1 MNKNRIQRWARLVQ
15 SRSIKSKSGANAG
28 MNSYLRFAVWLPVFL
43 GLGFGI
49 YQTMGYFYETER
61 LELRGISVSGL
72 QQVSENEIFARIG
85 YGPGTNVLQVD
96 LEETRKAV
104 EEILWVRHATIQ
116 RVWPNEI
123 VISVVERRPIALVRI
138 SSEIFQ
144 VDIEGVVLSPDP
156 LTEIHAPILDG
167 LHDGDL
173 EGNKTKINI
182 YREIVEAIGESKLS
196 EVHVAE
202 SGEVS
207 VVGTDHPILIDLG
220 LSSHRDRW
228 EKYVGL
234 SVRIHEDYPDA
245 FRVDLRFR
253 NQVIVQT
260 RENEPAGNIIWGEET
275 KLL

>member
-1 MNKNRIQRWARLVQ
+1 MTKKRIHRWTQLFRSQ
-15 SRSIKSKSGANAG
+15 SSKSKSGAKVRING
-28 MNSYLRFAVWLPVFL
+28 YLRVAVWVPVLL

-49 YQTMGYFYETER
+49 DRSISYIQETES
-61 LELRGISVSGL
+61 LEVRRISVSGL
-72 QQVSENEIFARIG
+72 HRVSENEIFARVG
-85 YGPGTNVLQVD
+85 YAPGTNVLQVN

-123 VISVVERRPIALVRI
+123 VISLVERQPIALARI
-138 SSEIFQ
+138 NSEIYQ
-144 VDIEGVVLSPDP
+144 VDIEGVVLSPDV
-156 LTEIHAPILDG
+156 LTEINAPILDG
-167 LHDGDL
+167 LHVGDP
-173 EGNKTKINI
+173 EGNEIKIDI
-182 YREIVEAIGESKLS
+182 YREIVEAIGESNLS
-196 EVHVAE
+196 EVHVGE

-207 VVGTDHPILIDLG
+207 VVPTENPILIDLG
-220 LSSHRDRW
+220 LTSHRDRW

-253 NQVIVQT
+253 DQVIIQT
-260 RENEPAGNIIWGEET
+260 KENGPAGNIIWGEET